1 MTIST
6 KMFNQQTISN
16 LSRLS
21 VQLSELQ
28 TQVAS
33 GQKPIR
39 PSTDPIATSKLFAA
53 KDLQAGL
60 ERFRS
65 NMNRIEARLSDTD
78 EVTGQVQNLLIRLKE
93 LSIQASNDTLNAAD
107 RMSIRK
113 EVTQHKNALV
123 ALANS
128 RDTQGQALFGGYQT
142 NDDPFKI
149 NLDGS
154 VAYSGD
160 NGLHSLPVSASL
172 NITTGVDGVSS
183 FMRVQTQ
190 EGTKSVFD
198 IVQEFET
205 SLEKSAVYAT
215 QSTVTSADGA
225 LLTFDIGPN
234 PTPLGLR
241 IEGPN
246 GQADISADI
255 VFGTMD
261 SMIAAVNAKTELT
274 GVRATAAEDGN
285 GLVLLSTDGN
295 GFTISHIDS
304 DGVTGAEDTP
314 SNAIELQ
321 QIQSDGLLGDTVT
334 LVDKDSDLQTSLS
347 GLDQAIH
354 HFSLVQAQVGA
365 YAATAQMQSEL
376 LARKEITVAEAIS
389 GITDADLTEVVTQL
403 QSLLVNRDALRQ
415 VFAKVGQQSLF
426 DLIR

>member
-261 SMIAAVNAKTELT
+261 SMIAAV
-274 GVRATAAEDGN
+274 
-285 GLVLLSTDGN
+285 
-295 GFTISHIDS
+295 
-304 DGVTGAEDTP
+304 
-314 SNAIELQ
+314 
-321 QIQSDGLLGDTVT
+321 
-334 LVDKDSDLQTSLS
+334 
-347 GLDQAIH
+347 
-354 HFSLVQAQVGA
+354 
-365 YAATAQMQSEL
+365 MQ
-376 LARKEITVAEAIS
+376 K
-389 GITDADLTEVVTQL
+389 Q
-403 QSLLVNRDALRQ
+403 N
-415 VFAKVGQQSLF
+415 
-426 DLIR
+426 